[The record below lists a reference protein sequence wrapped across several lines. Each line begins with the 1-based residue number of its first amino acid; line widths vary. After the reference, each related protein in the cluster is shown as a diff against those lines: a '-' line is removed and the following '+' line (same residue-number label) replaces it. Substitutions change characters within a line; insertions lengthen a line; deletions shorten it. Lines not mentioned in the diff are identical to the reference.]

1 MSPLRRLRIQR
12 AQEYGALWT
21 KDWGNHITHV
31 IVDKGLTFQEVLKHL
46 KLECIPVGN
55 QPLNLDIPTNRV
67 QPTVMLLDES
77 YPSEC
82 IKFRSILSSHHA
94 RFRILGMPVT
104 SELGES
110 EPIGEVSTENSLPL
124 KPSGRELRTAMTPPE
139 PDSPVGRDFNGS
151 HLTAR
156 GGVTNEAVRSRTPPP
171 RDALD
176 EMIKQAQCAQN
187 LVR

>member
-1 MSPLRRLRIQR
+1 M
-12 AQEYGALWT
+12 
-21 KDWGNHITHV
+21 

-46 KLECIPVGN
+46 KLECFPVGN
-55 QPLNLDIPTNRV
+55 RPSDFDLPTDRV
-67 QPTVMLLDES
+67 QSTVMLLDES

-94 RFRILGMPVT
+94 RFRILGMSV
-104 SELGES
+104 ES
-110 EPIGEVSTENSLPL
+110 EPGETRPGGEVSTGDSLPL

-139 PDSPVGRDFNGS
+139 PDSPAGWNFDVSRS
-151 HLTAR
+151 PAR
-156 GGVTNEAVRSRTPPP
+156 GGVADEAVRSRTPPP

-176 EMIKQAQCAQN
+176 EMIEAAQCAQD